1 MSRVLLSHGGGG
13 EAMHTLLRDVF
24 FSAFGTPACLEDA
37 ALLRLGPRIAL
48 TTDAFVVSPL
58 FFKGGDIGKIAVA
71 GTVND
76 LSVMGARPRYLAASF
91 ILEEG
96 FETRLLERIVRSMA
110 LETKASGVHIAAGD
124 TKVVQKGAADQLFIV
139 TTGIGEVVYPGLS
152 ASKVQPGDAI
162 LITGTAGDHGAAIL
176 AERGDFGLEADIQSD
191 AASLWGL
198 LEPLYASGLTLH
210 SLRDP
215 TRGGVSATLNEW
227 AGASGIAIE
236 LDEAAIPIAS
246 AVLGLCEL
254 LGLEPLELASE
265 GRALIALPQKEAQA
279 ALRLLQAHPL
289 GEGATQI
296 GVAFASSSPQV
307 LIRTGFGSKRLLD
320 PPFGEHLPRI
330 C

>member
-1 MSRVLLSHGGGG
+1 MSQVLLAHGGGG
-13 EAMHTLLRDVF
+13 EAMHALLKDVF
-24 FSAFGTPACLEDA
+24 LAKLGSPACLEDA
-37 ALLRLGPRIAL
+37 AVLKLGPNPAF

-58 FFKGGDIGKIAVA
+58 FFKGGDIGKLAVA

-96 FETRLLERIVRSMA
+96 LEIGLLERIVRSMA
-110 LETKASGVHIAAGD
+110 LEAKASGVHVAAGD
-124 TKVVQKGAADQLFIV
+124 TKVVQKGAADRLFIV
-139 TTGIGEVVYPGLS
+139 TTGVGEVIYPGLS
-152 ASKVQPGDAI
+152 ASSVQPGDAI

-176 AERGDFGLEADIQSD
+176 AERGEFGLEVGIQSD

-198 LEPLYASGLTLH
+198 LEPLYQSGLTLH
-210 SLRDP
+210 ALRDP

-236 LDEAAIPIAS
+236 LDEAAIPVDSS
-246 AVLGLCEL
+246 ALGLCEL

-265 GRALIALPQKEAQA
+265 GRALIALPQKEAKA
-279 ALRLLQAHPL
+279 ALCVLQEHPL
-289 GEGATQI
+289 GKNAAQI
-296 GVAFASSSPQV
+296 GVALASSSPKV
-307 LIRTGFGSKRLLD
+307 LVRTGYGSKRLLD

>member
-1 MSRVLLSHGGGG
+1 MSRVLLAHGGGG
-13 EAMHTLLRDVF
+13 EAMHTLLKDVF
-24 FSAFGTPACLEDA
+24 FAAFGTPACLEDA
-37 ALLRLGPRIAL
+37 ALLRLDPRIAF

-58 FFKGGDIGKIAVA
+58 FFKGGDIGKLAVA

-96 FETRLLERIVRSMA
+96 LETRLLERIVRSMA
-110 LETKASGVHIAAGD
+110 LETNASGVHIAAGD

-139 TTGIGEVVYPGLS
+139 TTGIGEVIYPGLS
-152 ASKVQPGDAI
+152 SSKVQPGDAI

-176 AERGDFGLEADIQSD
+176 AERGELGLETDIQSD

-198 LEPLYASGLTLH
+198 LEPLYTSGLMLH

-227 AGASGIAIE
+227 AGASSIAIE
-236 LDEAAIPIAS
+236 LDEAAIPIAPP
-246 AVLGLCEL
+246 VLGLCEL

-265 GRALIALPQKEAQA
+265 GRALIALPQKEAQS

-289 GEGATQI
+289 GKNAAQI
-296 GVAFASSSPQV
+296 GVALASPSPQV